1 MSKVFLKEPSIK
13 DLKYCQNWMMDPD
26 TMSYNAGYDIDLSGY
41 NKNTGTINKTDEDMI
56 RWYNKWINQEP
67 ERCYRYIYVEGID
80 EPVGE
85 IYYYP
90 NGNIHCMG
98 ILIQNK
104 YRGNGYSYDA
114 LLELEKI
121 AFEKN
126 NISEL
131 SDMIPLDR
139 AEAIN
144 AFKKAGFIHTE
155 KEIIEKVFNKDSI
168 NRELLITKEMYLNN
182 KS

>member
-1 MSKVFLKEPSIK
+1 MSKIYLKVPNKE
-13 DLKYCQNWMMDPD
+13 DLIYCKNWMMDKD

-41 NKNTGTINKTDEDMI
+41 NKETGTINKTDEDML
-56 RWYNKWINQEP
+56 RWYDKWINKEP
-67 ERCYRYIYVEGID
+67 DRCYRYIYVEGIA

-90 NGNIHCMG
+90 NGDTYRIG
-98 ILIQNK
+98 ILIHNK

-114 LLELEKI
+114 LIELEKI

-126 NISEL
+126 NIPEL

-139 AEAIN
+139 ISAIRT
-144 AFKKAGFIHTE
+144 FMKAGFEHTN
-155 KEIIEKVFNKDSI
+155 KEIIEKVFDNDTIVK
-168 NRELLITKEMYLNN
+168 ELLITKDMYL
-182 KS
+182 KKHK

>member
-1 MSKVFLKEPSIK
+1 MSKVFLKIPKKE

-41 NKNTGTINKTDEDMI
+41 NKDTGTINKTDEEML
-56 RWYNKWINQEP
+56 RWYDKWINQEP
-67 ERCYRYIYVEGID
+67 ERCYRYIYVEGIT

-90 NGNIHCMG
+90 NGNIHGMG

-104 YRGNGYSYDA
+104 YRGNGYSYNA

-126 NISEL
+126 KITEL

-139 AEAIN
+139 IGAIKT
-144 AFKKAGFIHTE
+144 FKKAGFIHTNNE
-155 KEIIEKVFNKDSI
+155 RIEKVFGKDSI
-168 NRELLITKEMYLNN
+168 SKELLITKEMYFN
-182 KS
+182 K

>member
-1 MSKVFLKEPSIK
+1 MLK
-13 DLKYCQNWMMDPD
+13 W
-26 TMSYNAGYDIDLSGY
+26 YD
-41 NKNTGTINKTDEDMI
+41 
-56 RWYNKWINQEP
+56 KWINQEP

-90 NGNIHCMG
+90 NGNIHSMG

-104 YRGNGYSYDA
+104 YRGNGYSYYA
-114 LLELEKI
+114 LLELEKL
-121 AFEKN
+121 AFINN

-139 AEAIN
+139 VGAIKT
-144 AFKKAGFIHTE
+144 FKKAGFVHTE
-155 KEIIEKVFNKDSI
+155 KERIEKVFNKDSI
-168 NRELLITKEMYLNN
+168 VKELLLTKEMYFN
-182 KS
+182 K